1 MEILFK
7 KDLPLLNF
15 GAFTTKQP
23 NHSMT
28 MTFTDFFAAIGVT
41 VEAGTKTKGFLP
53 VPGTPVEMPYTI
65 ISGTRP
71 GKQIL
76 ITGGVHGGEYPCIE
90 TAIQLGLQL
99 QPSEISGVVV
109 VIHPVNP
116 PAFHAKLQYYGP
128 YDGKNLNRVF
138 PGKAMG
144 SVSERIAYTVSQLQ
158 QCSDFF
164 IDLHG
169 GDIHEALL
177 PFVIYSKLGGESVA
191 AQSREVSSFLG
202 FPYVVGSVSDN
213 GSIGGAAVS
222 GVPGLL
228 AELGMCG
235 RWSPEEV
242 EEYIEAVRN
251 TLRGLGVL
259 EGTFVRHEDVK
270 YLESMQVVTAGH
282 KGCWYPSREL
292 GDEVGA
298 GEKLGEIRDFF
309 GEVLS
314 TYYADRGGI
323 LLYVVT
329 SLAIVEGDPLCAVGA

>member
-1 MEILFK
+1 
-7 KDLPLLNF
+7 
-15 GAFTTKQP
+15 
-23 NHSMT
+23 
-28 MTFTDFFAAIGVT
+28 MTFTDFFDTIGIRF
-41 VEAGTKTKGFLP
+41 EAGTKTRGFIP
-53 VPGTPVEMPYTI
+53 VPGTPVEMPCTI
-65 ISGTRP
+65 ICGTRP
-71 GKQIL
+71 GRQIL

-90 TAIQLGLQL
+90 TAIQLGLHL
-99 QPSEISGVVV
+99 QPAEISGTVVV
-109 VIHPVNP
+109 VHPVNP
-116 PAFHAKLQYYGP
+116 PAFFAKLQYYGP

-138 PGKAMG
+138 PGKALG
-144 SVSERIAYTVSQLQ
+144 TASERIAYVVSQLQ

-177 PFVIYSKLGGESVA
+177 PFVIYSRLGGDEVA

-213 GSIGGAAVS
+213 GSIGGAANS

-235 RWSPEEV
+235 RWSAEEV

-251 TLRGLGVL
+251 TLRGLGVI

-270 YLESMQVVTAGH
+270 YLDSMQVLTAQH
-282 KGCWYPSREL
+282 TGCWYPSKEL
-292 GDEVGA
+292 GEEVA
-298 GEKLGEIRDFF
+298 SGEKLGEIRDFF

-314 TYYADRGGI
+314 TYYAERGGI

-329 SLAIVEGDPLCAVGA
+329 SLAIVTGDPLCAVGVS